1 MLRSR
6 QNMAFR
12 CHLPR
17 RKAPAHYSQ
26 LTQCFNRHLATF
38 KLVLSLLTRLE
49 VLALL
54 TLVTLCAGQTDT
66 KPQKSSLSFGGTA
79 RTYSLFVPSG
89 LTTPSPLLLLLH
101 GSAQDSESLI
111 ATWQEIA
118 QREGIILMAP
128 DSIDP
133 AAWDSLEDSP
143 DLLHATID
151 AVKANHPVDDH
162 RLYLFGTSTGA
173 DYALYLSIV
182 EAEYFAA
189 TAIHSGSLLASNFRL
204 IGAAKRKIPISI
216 WSAVDDASVSLEQ
229 VRATRD
235 AFNARGFAVELHEIA
250 AHDQNANARSSDE
263 NLSAWQFLSAHKLE
277 KNPEFNALAQLQYP
291 LLKTNDRTPRTIQQ
305 MTPQSFDSSIW
316 ANAKPY
322 LDDPPAQLIT
332 AVAELQGIAPAPDQQ
347 QLPDILKKIGAKSLD
362 LLRRMPNV
370 ISHESVVTKIL
381 QPHGPTF
388 HQKFEYLVLR
398 HDANGVASLDEF
410 RTDKANSGATPLAQG
425 SANMWVIFHPGNLYE
440 SRFRCLG
447 RQHMDGHATIVV
459 AFAQIPDKVRFPG
472 EVKLQGQSVPVLYQG
487 IAWVDESDFR
497 IVRLR
502 TDLLAPRPDIYLRT
516 LTREVLFSDVRLPET
531 SELLW
536 LPQEATVTTDFK
548 GQTMQQIYKYSGFR
562 LYQAKSRIVF

>member
-1 MLRSR
+1 MP
-6 QNMAFR
+6 FR
-12 CHLPR
+12 CHLSR
-17 RKAPAHYSQ
+17 SKAHADPSQ
-26 LTQCFNRHLATF
+26 ETLGFNPHLATVRI
-38 KLVLSLLTRLE
+38 VLSLLTRLE

-54 TLVTLCAGQTDT
+54 TLVPVCAAQTDA
-66 KPQKSSLSFGGTA
+66 KPQKSILSFGGTD

-89 LTTPSPLLLLLH
+89 LVTPSPLLLLLH
-101 GSAQDSESLI
+101 GSGQDSEPLVE
-111 ATWQEIA
+111 TWQEIA
-118 QREGIILMAP
+118 QKEGIILVAP

-143 DLLHATID
+143 DFLHAIVE
-151 AVKANHPVDDH
+151 AVKVNHSVDAQ
-162 RLYLFGTSTGA
+162 RLYLFGNSAGGA
-173 DYALYLSIV
+173 YALYLSIV
-182 EAEYFAA
+182 ESEYFAA
-189 TAIHSGSLLASNFRL
+189 TAIHSGCLLASNFRV

-216 WSAVDDASVSLEQ
+216 WSAVDDPSVPLEQ

-235 AFNARGFAVELHEIA
+235 AFNARGFTVELHEIA
-250 AHDQNANARSSDE
+250 AHDPTANATTSDE
-263 NLSAWQFLSAHKLE
+263 KFSAWQFLSAHKLE
-277 KNPEFNALAQLQYP
+277 KNPQFNALAQLQYP
-291 LLKTNDRTPRTIQQ
+291 LLKPDAQTPRTIQQ

-322 LDDPPAQLIT
+322 LDDPPAQLLT
-332 AVAELQGIAPAPDQQ
+332 TLAELQGIDPASDQQ

-362 LLRRMPNV
+362 LLQRMPNV
-370 ISHESVVTKIL
+370 ISHENVVTKFL
-381 QPHGPTF
+381 QPRGPTL

-398 HDANGVASLDEF
+398 HDANGVAALDEF

-425 SANMWVIFHPGNLYE
+425 SANMWVIFHPGNLHE

-487 IAWVDESDFR
+487 VAWVDESDFR

-502 TDLLAPRPDIYLRT
+502 TDLLAPRPDIHLQTLR
-516 LTREVLFSDVRLPET
+516 REVLFSDVRLPET

-548 GQTMQQIYKYSGFR
+548 AQVMQQIYKYSGFR
-562 LYQAKSRIVF
+562 LYRAKSKIVF

>member
-1 MLRSR
+1 MP
-6 QNMAFR
+6 FR
-12 CHLPR
+12 CHLQLS
-17 RKAPAHYSQ
+17 KAQADCGQ
-26 LTQCFNRHLATF
+26 ETLRFNRPLAT
-38 KLVLSLLTRLE
+38 LRIVVSLLPRLE

-54 TLVTLCAGQTDT
+54 TLVTLCAAQTDP
-66 KPQKSSLSFGGTA
+66 KPQKSSLSFGGTD
-79 RTYSLFVPSG
+79 RKYSLFVPSG
-89 LTTPSPLLLLLH
+89 LATPSPLLLLLH
-101 GSAQDSESLI
+101 GSGQDSESLI

-118 QREGIILMAP
+118 QREGIILVAP
-128 DSIDP
+128 DSTDP
-133 AAWDSLEDSP
+133 ATWDSLEDSP

-151 AVKANHPVDDH
+151 AVKANHPVDDR
-162 RLYLFGTSTGA
+162 RLYLFGSSTGA

-182 EAEYFAA
+182 ESEYFSA

-216 WSAVDDASVSLEQ
+216 WSAVDDPSVPLEQ

-235 AFNARGFAVELHEIA
+235 AFNARGFAVELHEFA
-250 AHDQNANARSSDE
+250 AHGQNVNATTGDVD
-263 NLSAWQFLSAHKLE
+263 LSAWQFMSAHKLD
-277 KNPEFNALAQLQYP
+277 KNSQFNALAQLQYP
-291 LLKTNDRTPRTIQQ
+291 LLKTDAQTPRTIQQ
-305 MTPQSFDSSIW
+305 MTPQSFDSTIW

-332 AVAELQGIAPAPDQQ
+332 AVAELQGIDPAPDQQ

-410 RTDKANSGATPLAQG
+410 RTDKANSGTTPLAQG

-487 IAWVDESDFR
+487 IAWVDQSDFR

-502 TDLLAPRPDIYLRT
+502 TDLLAPRPDIYLQT

-562 LYQAKSRIVF
+562 LYQAKSKIVF